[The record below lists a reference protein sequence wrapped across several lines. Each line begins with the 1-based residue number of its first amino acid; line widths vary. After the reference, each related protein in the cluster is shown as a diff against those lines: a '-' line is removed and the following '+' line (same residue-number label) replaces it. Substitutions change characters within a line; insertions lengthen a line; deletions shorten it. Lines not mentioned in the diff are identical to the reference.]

1 MNKKLFNIIFSIF
14 AFFGVVAVLGS
25 VFVFNIL
32 QEIETGLPV
41 DIIAQHRGITSLI
54 KSQSD
59 LLTSLEKLAVDPSFI
74 NLDEL
79 TLALDVADSTLASYE
94 KNKNQNQIRQMEP
107 ICLEFRNILKDI
119 DQLLAASPVV
129 NTVSAGHLSIRLAN
143 TLDLVRNVY
152 MQISRDTHMLLSGQV
167 KQVERLRLSTLTIIV
182 LVAASLC
189 VMMVLILVQYKTI
202 SLLTITQTRL
212 REAKDIAEEAT
223 RAKSSFLAN
232 MSHEIRTPMN
242 AIIGMTHLALK
253 SGLTTK
259 QKDYLTKVD
268 AAARSLLGLINDI
281 LDFSKIEAGKLA
293 LEFVPFNLDQVIGEA
308 CDLSS
313 FNACDKGLELLINVS
328 PDVPKNLIGDA
339 LRLKQVIV
347 NLIGNAVKF
356 TEQGEIE
363 ISCRLEEE
371 NKDVLVLHFS
381 VKDTGIGMT
390 PGQQGRLFKAFSQ
403 ADSSTTR
410 KYGGTGLGLTIC
422 KRLTEMMGGNIGVRS
437 SYGKGSTFFFTVAL
451 RLDHQAEHRPSLKAE
466 DDLCRNKVLVVDDN
480 ETAREIFQAYL
491 ESSGFQVTAVEDG
504 HSAVKMFE
512 EHSREVPFGI
522 VLLDWK
528 MPDMD
533 GIETCKR
540 IRTLPHTG
548 SEPKIILATVYG
560 FDEVQE
566 KFNDAVFDG
575 FVTKPAT
582 QSTLFDTILQAFGRG
597 LPKTPG
603 QRTRR
608 LDQAAFFPGARI
620 LLAEDNKIN
629 QQIALELLKPTGA
642 LVDVADNGCQAVRM
656 ANADAYDLV
665 LMDIQMPELNGL
677 QATQEIRVTLDSKNL
692 PIIAM
697 TAHAMAGDREKSLA
711 AGMQDHVTKPIDPDA
726 LYSALAQWIPEKKR
740 NHPTKQEEGLK
751 VHDNAGRTNVDI
763 PIDLPGID
771 IDKGLRNVNDNQQF
785 YRNLLFKFKRDY
797 ADAPQKIQ
805 KFIDREDFPE
815 ARRLAHSV
823 KGLAG
828 SLGASALQK
837 AGQVLESGL
846 RENKPVKAT
855 LAHFSD
861 QMQKIQ
867 QGLNGIDMRPENDP
881 LPEASGDLSSRD
893 QLFEAMELL
902 IAKIQTSEPKPMK
915 TAMKEVKSLGWP
927 DSLKAELNALDE
939 QINRYRFKAALATAG
954 KIVEKLG

>member
-14 AFFGVVAVLGS
+14 AFFGVVAVIGS

-94 KNKNQNQIRQMEP
+94 KSKNQNQIRQMEQ
-107 ICLEFRNILKDI
+107 ICLAFRNILKDI
-119 DQLLAASPVV
+119 DQLQTASPVV
-129 NTVSAGHLSIRLAN
+129 NTVSAAHLAIRLTNA
-143 TLDLVRNVY
+143 LDLVRNVY

-189 VMMVLILVQYKTI
+189 VMVVLILVQYKTI

-212 REAKDIAEEAT
+212 REAKEVAEDAT

-253 SGLTTK
+253 SGLTPK

-313 FNACDKGLELLINVS
+313 FNACDKGLELLINIS
-328 PDVPKNLIGDA
+328 PDVPKHLIGDS

-356 TEQGEIE
+356 TEHGEIE
-363 ISCRLEEE
+363 IFCRLEEE
-371 NKDVLVLHFS
+371 NKDGVDLHFS
-381 VKDTGIGMT
+381 VRDTGIGMT
-390 PGQQGRLFKAFSQ
+390 PEQQERLFKAFSQ

-422 KRLTEMMGGNIGVRS
+422 KRLTEMMGGGIGVRS

-466 DDLCRNKVLVVDDN
+466 DELCG
-480 ETAREIFQAYL
+480 A
-491 ESSGFQVTAVEDG
+491 
-504 HSAVKMFE
+504 
-512 EHSREVPFGI
+512 
-522 VLLDWK
+522 
-528 MPDMD
+528 
-533 GIETCKR
+533 
-540 IRTLPHTG
+540 
-548 SEPKIILATVYG
+548 
-560 FDEVQE
+560 
-566 KFNDAVFDG
+566 
-575 FVTKPAT
+575 
-582 QSTLFDTILQAFGRG
+582 
-597 LPKTPG
+597 
-603 QRTRR
+603 RR
-608 LDQAAFFPGARI
+608 LEQMAFFPGARI

-642 LVDVADNGCQAVRM
+642 LVDVADNGRQAVRM

-665 LMDIQMPELNGL
+665 FMDIQMPEMNGL
-677 QATQEIRVTLDSKNL
+677 QATEEIRVTLDSKNL

-726 LYSALAQWIPEKKR
+726 LYSALAQWIPGKKR
-740 NHPTKQEEGLK
+740 KHLQKQEVSLK
-751 VHDNAGRTNVDI
+751 AHDTAGRTNVHI

-771 IDKGLRNVNDNQQF
+771 IDKGLRNVNDNRQF
-785 YRNLLFKFKRDY
+785 YRNLLFKFNRDY
-797 ADAPQKIQ
+797 TDAPQKIQ
-805 KFIDREDFPE
+805 ELIDREDFPE

-828 SLGASALQK
+828 SLGASPLQK
-837 AGQVLESGL
+837 AAQVLERGL
-846 RENKPVKAT
+846 REDKPLKDA

-867 QGLNGIDMRPENDP
+867 QGLDGVDIRPENDP
-881 LPEASGDLSSRD
+881 LPESSGELSSRD
-893 QLFEAMELL
+893 QLVEAMELL
-902 IAKIQTSEPKPMK
+902 IAKIQTAEPKPMK
-915 TAMKEVKSLGWP
+915 TAMKEVKFLGWP

-939 QINRYRFKAALATAG
+939 QINRYRFKDALGTAG